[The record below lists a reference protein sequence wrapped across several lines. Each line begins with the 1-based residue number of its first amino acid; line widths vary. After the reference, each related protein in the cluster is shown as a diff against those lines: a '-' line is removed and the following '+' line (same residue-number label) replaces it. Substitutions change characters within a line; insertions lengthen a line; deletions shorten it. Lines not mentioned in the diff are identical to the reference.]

1 MKIELFNECN
11 NKQFQ
16 QMIRIYEILT
26 LGKFYQ
32 ILQWQE
38 IFNRFDKQQYKKN
51 IKSENLK

>member
-38 IFNRFDKQQYKKN
+38 IFNRFDKQQYKK
-51 IKSENLK
+51 I